1 MFTAPPTAALT
12 SQPRQGFGA
21 RVAGGISRFGAAL
34 RSVVAGGLRRPQSG
48 PDSRTGPATR
58 TVLDADSPL
67 AAKPVRAPRRSGRP
81 RKGGLA
87 RLFGRRP
94 MAAVPEQSCE
104 LPDFDLSEEACPGL
118 SPEARAFFNTPL
130 EECDPEVL
138 GVVLEALAG
147 LIAGSMTPR
156 EGMRDMRDV
165 FLALSSRMEAV
176 SVEAVHAPPDALP
189 EVAAA
194 PAEAA
199 ASTAIE
205 PAAID
210 PQAASFDLPGQAPRQ
225 DSATLPSDAA
235 DAGHG
240 AAAAVSAAPD
250 QTATAPAGPQAS
262 GVSVSGTSTQDPRAL
277 DSSRVLARHAQ
288 RRLFRERP
296 GFATRSR
303 MLPRRNIVFRR

>member
-176 SVEAVHAPPDALP
+176 SVEA
-189 EVAAA
+189 
-194 PAEAA
+194 A